1 MTLPILPEN
10 IILITKYDN
19 ITTALEADLEEITRN
34 QLLKYQE
41 TYLKPFLKKTD
52 AVIKV
57 TGTFSKNK
65 QEKYEWKYHF
75 KLDGEEYTRNNN
87 VPFKEPF
94 DVVNHAFKHL
104 KEYLANK

>member
-1 MTLPILPEN
+1 MTQPILPEN

-19 ITTALEADLEEITRN
+19 ITPHLEADLEELTRN
-34 QLLKYQE
+34 QLLKFQDS
-41 TYLKPFLKKTD
+41 YLKPYLTKTD
-52 AVIKV
+52 AIVKV
-57 TGTFSKNK
+57 TATFKKNK
-65 QEKYEWKYHF
+65 QEKYEWTYLF
-75 KLDGEEYTRNNN
+75 KMDGEEYTRNNN